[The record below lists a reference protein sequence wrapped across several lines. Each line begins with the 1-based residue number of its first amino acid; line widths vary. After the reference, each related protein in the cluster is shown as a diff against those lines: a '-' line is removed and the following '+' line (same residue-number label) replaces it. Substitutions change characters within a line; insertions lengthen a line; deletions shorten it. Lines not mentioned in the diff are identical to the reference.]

1 MKSVISIILL
11 LLSIFLMYLL
21 FLNIQ
26 EPIKFQKELE
36 TRESAVIDKLEN
48 VRKAQEFHKDITG
61 RYAKTFDS
69 LKYVLQTDSF
79 SIIKVE
85 GDPDD
90 ASGEG
95 FIKTIIKR
103 SAMDSI
109 KAIGLDITD
118 LSHIPF
124 SDNGKFTIAA
134 DTLTYQST
142 LVNVTE
148 VGTRYKSFMGPFA
161 SKKYS
166 KYDHSYN
173 PDKLLKFGDM
183 NTPNLSG
190 NW

>member
-118 LSHIPF
+118 LAHIPF

>member
-1 MKSVISIILL
+1 
-11 LLSIFLMYLL
+11 MYLL

>member
-1 MKSVISIILL
+1 MKSVISIVLFL
-11 LLSIFLMYLL
+11 ASIFLMYLL

-36 TRESAVIDKLEN
+36 TRETKVIKKLEDI
-48 VRKAQEFHKDITG
+48 RKAQEYYKDITG
-61 RYAKTFDS
+61 KYANSFDS

-90 ASGEG
+90 PTSK
-95 FIKTIIKR
+95 FIKTVIKR

-109 KAIGLDITD
+109 KSVGLDISD
-118 LSHIPF
+118 LASIPF
-124 SDNGKFTIAA
+124 TDNDKFSIEA

-142 LVNVTE
+142 LVNVTQ
-148 VGTRYKSFMGPFA
+148 VGTRYKNFMGPFA

-166 KYDHSYN
+166 KYDNSYD
-173 PDKLLKFGDM
+173 PDKMLKFGDM
-183 NTPNLSG
+183 SSPNLSG